1 MLRSRRLLTVRSPPS
16 ARPTS
21 SWSPPATTR
30 RSRPGLGGRPHA
42 VVRSGPDGA
51 DLALVEIV
59 EMEDVAVRFDR
70 IVIASGDGIF
80 AHPAAQ
86 LQASGVAVTVV
97 SRPDALSRQLKL
109 AARDIRYLDLM
120 PKLGPAVAR
129 RMA

>member
-1 MLRSRRLLTVRSPPS
+1 
-16 ARPTS
+16 
-21 SWSPPATTR
+21 
-30 RSRPGLGGRPHA
+30 